1 MAANRLIKIVVLV
14 VVFAGGFALGG
25 VFQPWGVVNA
35 QAGKRVYELRTY
47 TSPEGRLGDLQ
58 ARFRNHTVKLFE
70 KHGIT
75 NIGYFVPQDAPMSQ
89 NTLIYVLAHKDRES
103 AKQNWAAFQKDP
115 DWRAA
120 LTESHKNGSLTTPGG
135 VVSVFM
141 DPTDFSQLK

>member
-1 MAANRLIKIVVLV
+1 MHARRLVIVFVLAT
-14 VVFAGGFALGG
+14 VFAGGFVLGSY
-25 VFQPWGVVNA
+25 VQPGAVVEA
-35 QAGKRVYELRTY
+35 QTSKRVFELRTY

-58 ARFRNHTVKLFE
+58 ARFRNHTIKLFE

-75 NIGYFVPQDAPMSQ
+75 SIGYFVPQDTPQSQ

-115 DWRAA
+115 DWQAA
-120 LTESHKNGSLTTPGG
+120 FKESQKNGPLQTQ
-135 VVSVFM
+135 VQSVFM

>member
-1 MAANRLIKIVVLV
+1 MFSNRIVKSIGVAA
-14 VVFAGGFALGG
+14 VFAGGFVLGG
-25 VFQPWGVVNA
+25 TLQPWSVLSA
-35 QAGKRVYELRTY
+35 QSGGRVFELRTY
-47 TSPEGRLGDLQ
+47 TAPEGRLGDLQ

-75 NIGYFVPQDAPMSQ
+75 SIGYFVPQDAPASQ

-120 LTESHKNGSLTTPGG
+120 FVESQKNGTLTTQ
-135 VVSVFM
+135 VLSTFM
-141 DPTDFSQLK
+141 NPTDFSQLK

>member
-1 MAANRLIKIVVLV
+1 
-14 VVFAGGFALGG
+14 VFAGGFALGG
-25 VFQPWGVVNA
+25 VLQPWGVASA
-35 QAGKRVYELRTY
+35 QASKRVFELRTY
-47 TSPEGRLGDLQ
+47 TSPEGKLGELQ

-103 AKQNWAAFQKDP
+103 AKQNWAAFSKDP

-120 LTESHKNGSLTTPGG
+120 FTESQKNGTLTSQ

>member
-1 MAANRLIKIVVLV
+1 MHARGLTTIVVLGT
-14 VVFAGGFALGG
+14 VFAGGFALGG
-25 VFQPWGVVNA
+25 FAQPWGVVHA
-35 QAGKRVYELRTY
+35 QPETRVFELRTY

-75 NIGYFVPQDAPMSQ
+75 NIGYFVPQDTPTSQ
-89 NTLIYVLAHKDRES
+89 NTLIYVLAHKDRAS

-120 LTESHKNGSLTTPGG
+120 FQESQKNGTLTTQ